1 MLLPALVF
9 LALAA
14 FIAAMLGIPLA
25 GPAAGVHLALA
36 AGAMPLI
43 FAAMSHFIPV
53 LTRTR
58 AAPAT
63 LAGVPLLGVLG
74 GMLAVVALGVPGTQW
89 AQHGGAL
96 FAVIAASALLQWSRL
111 RRAGMLGRPHPC
123 LAWYEVALACLIA
136 ALLAI
141 LASATWPEQTVALR
155 RLHLHLNTLG
165 FIGMT
170 ALGTLAVLVPT
181 VAGRADPEAATHLR
195 RGLPWAAGGTV
206 LVAVGAAWLP
216 PLAALG
222 AAVWAVPLARMGH
235 AWLRCYRAELF
246 TAHGAA
252 PLLGAAFAGLVVSL
266 LLGAAAVAVPTLNP
280 LGTFVAG
287 FLFPLVSGA
296 ATQLLPVWLRPGV
309 QDAWHAALRERL
321 GRHAGLRALLLILA
335 GVLAGTGQTWGL
347 WLGAATLAWFVAH
360 VLATLLHAGIPHE
373 RHLS

>member
-14 FIAAMLGIPLA
+14 FLAAVLGIPLA
-25 GPAAGVHLALA
+25 GRAAGAHLALA

-58 AAPAT
+58 AAPAA
-63 LAGVPLLGVLG
+63 LAGVPLLGATG
-74 GMLAVVALGVPGTQW
+74 GALAVAAIGLPDALW
-89 AQHGGAL
+89 AQHAGAL
-96 FAVIAASALLQWSRL
+96 FALVAASALLIWSRL
-111 RRAGMLGRPHPC
+111 RRAGMLGRPHAC
-123 LAWYEVALACLIA
+123 LAWYEAALACLIV

-141 LASATWPEQTVALR
+141 LASAVWPAQTLALR

-170 ALGTLAVLVPT
+170 ALGTLAVLLPT
-181 VAGRADPEAATHLR
+181 VIGRPDPEAATHLR

-206 LVAVGAAWLP
+206 LVAAGAAWFA

-222 AAVWAVPLARMGH
+222 AAAWAVPLARMGH
-235 AWLRCYRAELF
+235 AWQRRYRAELF
-246 TAHGAA
+246 AAHGAA
-252 PLLGAAFAGLVVSL
+252 PLLGAAFMGLVVSL
-266 LLGAAAVAVPTLNP
+266 LLGAAAVVVPTLNP
-280 LGTFVAG
+280 LAAFVAG

-309 QDAWHAALRERL
+309 QDAWHAALRGRL
-321 GRHAGLRALLLILA
+321 GRHAGLRALSFGLA
-335 GVLAGTGQTWGL
+335 GVLAGTGYAWAL
-347 WLGAATLAWFVAH
+347 WLAAAALAWF
-360 VLATLLHAGIPHE
+360 LAHAGIPHE
-373 RHLS
+373 RHPS